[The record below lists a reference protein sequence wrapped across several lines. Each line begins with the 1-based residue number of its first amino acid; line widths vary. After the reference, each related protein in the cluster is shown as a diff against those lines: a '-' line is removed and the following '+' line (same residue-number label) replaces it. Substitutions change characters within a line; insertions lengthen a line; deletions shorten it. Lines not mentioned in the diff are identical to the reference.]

1 MHALPWLRI
10 ASSWTATLPLLTVL
24 AAPPLLSCADKR
36 VVDDQLPT
44 GPCQAT
50 GRVDDIV
57 KKESIA
63 EFARLG
69 RTCELYNLN
78 ATAENEQET
87 VWRVCCGE
95 AALTYAYYPA
105 KCVARR
111 SSNGLIQ
118 CQSGEAMPTAN
129 KGQDDGPMKPAPPPA
144 TP

>member
-1 MHALPWLRI
+1 MLSLV
-10 ASSWTATLPLLTVL
+10 SLS
-24 AAPPLLSCADKR
+24 SCADKH
-36 VVDDQLPT
+36 VVDDTLPT
-44 GPCQAT
+44 GPCKVT

-69 RTCELYNLN
+69 RSCELYNLT

-118 CQSGEAMPTAN
+118 CQNGEAMPASN
-129 KGQDDGPMKPAPPPA
+129 KPDEAPLKPAPPPA

>member
-1 MHALPWLRI
+1 VHALLSYRSAPSST
-10 ASSWTATLPLLTVL
+10 ASLCL
-24 AAPPLLSCADKR
+24 AALLSLACFSSCADKR
-36 VVDDQLPT
+36 VVDDTLPT
-44 GPCQAT
+44 GPCLAT

-69 RTCELYNLN
+69 RSCELYNLA
-78 ATAENEQET
+78 ATSENEQET

-111 SSNGLIQ
+111 TSNGLIQ
-118 CQSGEAMPTAN
+118 CQSGEALPAASKT
-129 KGQDDGPMKPAPPPA
+129 DDGPMKPAPPPA

>member
-1 MHALPWLRI
+1 VHALPWPRTS
-10 ASSWTATLPLLTVL
+10 SSWTASLSLTALLQL
-24 AAPPLLSCADKR
+24 ACLASCADKR
-36 VVDDQLPT
+36 VVDDTLPT

-63 EFARLG
+63 EFARFG
-69 RTCELYNLN
+69 RSCELYNLS

-105 KCVARR
+105 RCVARR
-111 SSNGLIQ
+111 TSNRLIQ
-118 CQSGEAMPTAN
+118 CQSAEPLPAPN
-129 KGQDDGPMKPAPPPA
+129 KPDEGPMKPAPPPA

>member
-1 MHALPWLRI
+1 MHALLWPRSASPWTTSL
-10 ASSWTATLPLLTVL
+10 SL
-24 AAPPLLSCADKR
+24 AALLSLTCVVSCADKR
-36 VVDDQLPT
+36 VVDDTLPT

-69 RTCELYNLN
+69 RHCELYNLN
-78 ATAENEQET
+78 VTAENEQET

-111 SSNGLIQ
+111 TSNGLIQ
-118 CQSGEAMPTAN
+118 CQSGEVLPASN
-129 KGQDDGPMKPAPPPA
+129 KAEDAPIKPAPPPA